1 MESANPEP
9 EPRAVA
15 KVRGAA
21 MAARLEVRIA
31 IMPDSTRTAEDA
43 AAACGC
49 DVGQIVKSLVFRGK
63 NSRRPILLLVSGRNR
78 VDTAKVAA
86 VIGEALDRPDA
97 DFVRAVTGYAI
108 GGIPPIGHDT
118 PMATY
123 FDTDLLAYPE
133 VFAAAGTPNAIM
145 AVSPAALSKAAAA
158 IETKVA

>member
-9 EPRAVA
+9 EPRAIA

-21 MAARLEVRIA
+21 MAAGLEVRIA
-31 IMPDSTRTAEDA
+31 IMPDSTRTAEEA
-43 AAACGC
+43 ATACGC

-63 NSRRPILLLVSGRNR
+63 ASGRPILLLVSGRNR

-97 DFVRAVTGYAI
+97 NFVRAATGYAI
-108 GGIPPIGHDT
+108 GGIPPIGHDA
-118 PMATY
+118 PMAAY
-123 FDTDLLAYPE
+123 LDTDLLAYPQ

-145 AVSPAALSKAAAA
+145 AVSPDALSKAAAA
-158 IETKVA
+158 IETKVT

>member
-1 MESANPEP
+1 
-9 EPRAVA
+9 
-15 KVRGAA
+15 
-21 MAARLEVRIA
+21 MAAGLEVRIA
-31 IMPDSTRTAEDA
+31 IMPESTRTAEDA

-63 NSRRPILLLVSGRNR
+63 DSRRPILLLVSGRNR
-78 VDTAKVAA
+78 VDTVKVAA

-123 FDTDLLAYPE
+123 LDTDLLGYPE

-145 AVSPAALSKAAAA
+145 TVNPAALCKEAAA

>member
-63 NSRRPILLLVSGRNR
+63 DSRRPILLLVSGRNR

-123 FDTDLLAYPE
+123 FDTDLLAYSE

-145 AVSPAALSKAAAA
+145 AVSPAALSRAAAA

>member
-21 MAARLEVRIA
+21 MAAGLEVRIA
-31 IMPDSTRTAEDA
+31 IMPESTRTAEDA

-63 NSRRPILLLVSGRNR
+63 DSRRPILLLVSGRNR
-78 VDTAKVAA
+78 VDTVKVAA

-123 FDTDLLAYPE
+123 LDTDLLGYPE

-145 AVSPAALSKAAAA
+145 TVNPAALSKVAAA

>member
-21 MAARLEVRIA
+21 MAAGLEVHIA
-31 IMPDSTRTAEDA
+31 IMPESTRTAEDA

-63 NSRRPILLLVSGRNR
+63 DSRRPILLLVSGRNR
-78 VDTAKVAA
+78 VDTVKVAA

-123 FDTDLLAYPE
+123 LDTDLLGYPE

-145 AVSPAALSKAAAA
+145 TVNPAALSKVAAA

>member
-21 MAARLEVRIA
+21 MAAGLEVRIA
-31 IMPDSTRTAEDA
+31 IMPESTRTAEDA

-63 NSRRPILLLVSGRNR
+63 DSRRPILLLVSGRNR
-78 VDTAKVAA
+78 VDTVKVAA

-118 PMATY
+118 PMAY
-123 FDTDLLAYPE
+123 LDTDLLGYPE

-145 AVSPAALSKAAAA
+145 TVNPAALRKAAAA

>member
-1 MESANPEP
+1 MESANSDSD
-9 EPRAVA
+9 PRAVA
-15 KVRGAA
+15 KVRQAA
-21 MAARLEVRIA
+21 EAAGLAVRIA
-31 IMPDSTRTAEDA
+31 LMPSSTRTAEDA

-63 NSRRPILLLVSGRNR
+63 ATGRPILLLVSGRNR

-97 DFVRAVTGYAI
+97 GFVRAVTGYAI

-118 PMATY
+118 PMTAY
-123 FDTDLLAYPE
+123 LDTDLLAYPE

-158 IETKVA
+158 IETKVT

>member
-21 MAARLEVRIA
+21 MAAGLEVRIV
-31 IMPDSTRTAEDA
+31 IMPESTRTAEDA

-63 NSRRPILLLVSGRNR
+63 DSRRPILLLVSGRNR
-78 VDTAKVAA
+78 VDTVKVAA

-123 FDTDLLAYPE
+123 LDTDLLGYPE

-145 AVSPAALSKAAAA
+145 TVNPAALSKVAAA

>member
-21 MAARLEVRIA
+21 MAAGLAVRIA
-31 IMPDSTRTAEDA
+31 IMPGSTRTAEDA

-49 DVGQIVKSLVFRGK
+49 DVGQIVKSLVFRGQ
-63 NSRRPILLLVSGRNR
+63 NSGCPILLLVSGRNR
-78 VDTAKVAA
+78 VDMAKVAA

-97 DFVRAVTGYAI
+97 DFVRKVTGYAI
-108 GGIPPIGHDT
+108 GGIPPIGHDS
-118 PMATY
+118 PMTTY
-123 FDTDLLAYPE
+123 LDTDLLAYSE
-133 VFAAAGTPNAIM
+133 VFAAAGTPTAIM
-145 AVSPAALSKAAAA
+145 TVNPAALSKVTAA

>member
-1 MESANPEP
+1 
-9 EPRAVA
+9 
-15 KVRGAA
+15 
-21 MAARLEVRIA
+21 
-31 IMPDSTRTAEDA
+31 MPDSTRTAEEA

-63 NSRRPILLLVSGRNR
+63 ASGRPILLLVSGRNQ

-97 DFVRAVTGYAI
+97 NFVRAATGYAI

-118 PMATY
+118 PMAAY
-123 FDTDLLAYPE
+123 LDTDLLAYPE

-145 AVSPAALSKAAAA
+145 AVSPDALSKAAAA
-158 IETKVA
+158 IETKVT

>member
-63 NSRRPILLLVSGRNR
+63 DSRRPILLLVSGRNR

-145 AVSPAALSKAAAA
+145 AVSPAALSRAAAA

>member
-1 MESANPEP
+1 MESANPDS

-21 MAARLEVRIA
+21 KAAGLEVRIA

-63 NSRRPILLLVSGRNR
+63 ATGRPILLLVSGRNR
-78 VDTAKVAA
+78 VDMAKVAA

-97 DFVRAVTGYAI
+97 GFVRAVTGYAI

-118 PMATY
+118 PMTAC

-158 IETKVA
+158 IETKVT

>member
-9 EPRAVA
+9 EPRAVT

-21 MAARLEVRIA
+21 MAAGLEVRIA

-63 NSRRPILLLVSGRNR
+63 DSRRPILLLVSGRNR
-78 VDTAKVAA
+78 VDTVKVAA

-123 FDTDLLAYPE
+123 LDTDLLAYPE

-145 AVSPAALSKAAAA
+145 MVNPGALSKAAAA
-158 IETKVA
+158 VETKVA

>member
-21 MAARLEVRIA
+21 MAAGLEVRIA
-31 IMPDSTRTAEDA
+31 IMPESTRTAEDA

-63 NSRRPILLLVSGRNR
+63 DSRRPILLLVSGRNR
-78 VDTAKVAA
+78 VDTVKVAA

-97 DFVRAVTGYAI
+97 DFVRPVTGYAI

-123 FDTDLLAYPE
+123 LDTDLLGYPE

-145 AVSPAALSKAAAA
+145 TVNPAALRKAAAA